1 MKKWLIRQLV
11 KWMTP
16 RLRFIWHDVALW
28 RYVESRGYHVTLV
41 IGVGA
46 GFSTHVASNAALLN
60 GTTSVTAIQPLE
72 TFPGS
77 DKVGGGSLWLQV

>member
-28 RYVESRGYHVTLV
+28 RYVESRGYHVTPV
-41 IGVGA
+41 VEVGA
-46 GFSTHVASNAALLN
+46 AILYACRLKRCALEWHYERHCHP
-60 GTTSVTAIQPLE
+60 T
-72 TFPGS
+72 
-77 DKVGGGSLWLQV
+77 VGDLSRQR